1 VDQTSKED
9 LFRLPTGAKSVVQAL
24 LRPLF
29 GQFLEEFFSE
39 TGAVLASYAS
49 DPDAPFCDEVSS
61 KEARDP

>member
-1 VDQTSKED
+1 MSQMHY
-9 LFRLPTGAKSVVQAL
+9 LFAFCGRCLRLGPESSL
-24 LRPLF
+24 PLYSPSC
-29 GQFLEEFFSE
+29 LEEFYSE

>member
-1 VDQTSKED
+1 MSQMHYFCLLEGMLGPRAREWPASMFTE
-9 LFRLPTGAKSVVQAL
+9 LPV
-24 LRPLF
+24 
-29 GQFLEEFFSE
+29 EFFSE

>member
-1 VDQTSKED
+1 VDGVQNFPAY
-9 LFRLPTGAKSVVQAL
+9 FRY
-24 LRPLF
+24 
-29 GQFLEEFFSE
+29 EFFSE